1 MGTVDRRGR
10 RSDHLTAHC
19 CHPSTAVH
27 TTEMALLAGLISE
40 HKIITGM
47 LDYPDSEIDHILGLL
62 YAHDGVAKNL
72 VAWRAATAV
81 S

>member
-1 MGTVDRRGR
+1 
-10 RSDHLTAHC
+10 
-19 CHPSTAVH
+19 
-27 TTEMALLAGLISE
+27 MALLAGLISE
-40 HKIITGM
+40 HQIITGM